1 MKSEAPEQA
10 AWYLTTDVSVFA
22 DGAWCSAFKFCADRS
37 RDIYVITAWNP
48 GDKRPSKEVNEA
60 QNNRLRLDIEALGLT
75 VFDALGK
82 DPKSDHAEKSLA
94 VLGLDDDRAKHLGR
108 NYHQVA
114 IFKISQARQIVLG
127 CFNDWEVSRGC
138 QISIGYENIAS
149 WISNAQNFARIE
161 RHFKDYFEKRVGD
174 RAKNVWHGQHFEWFA
189 NRVVRDCFTEVDLA
203 AIGALSVELKAQTA
217 RELIEDN
224 NNKLRNL
231 LKECELWT
239 AKNGSDASSADLDDS
254 WLENDSPFSRLYF
267 ELKKPDRID
276 IGTVTAS
283 KFMAAKYPGL
293 IPIRDSRVAALLAPM
308 PSELWWR
315 PMRDLAVQVKTVLDK
330 LEVERDDIR
339 VTTLRKLDVVLWM
352 EAKDRGLKVGRGS
365 LG

>member
-1 MKSEAPEQA
+1 MGVPPPDAQ
-10 AWYLTTDVSVFA
+10 WYLPTVVTVCI
-22 DGAWCSAFKFCADRS
+22 DGVWMPGFDFCAS
-37 RDIYVITAWNP
+37 RGVQIHVITAWNP
-48 GDKRPSKEVNEA
+48 GDERPSEEVNEA
-60 QNNRLRLDIEALGLT
+60 QNERLRLDIEALGLT

-189 NRVVRDCFTEVDLA
+189 NRVARDCFTEVDLA

-217 RELIEDN
+217 RELIEDSDGN
-224 NNKLRNL
+224 LRQRL
-231 LKECELWT
+231 QECELWI
-239 AKNGSDASSADLDDS
+239 AANGADASSTDLGDS
-254 WLENDSPFSRLYF
+254 WLEEKSPFSRLYF
-267 ELKKPDRID
+267 ELKRDERID
-276 IGTVTAS
+276 LGTVKAS
-283 KFMAAKYPGL
+283 KLMAAKYLGL
-293 IPIRDSRVAALLAPM
+293 IPIRDGTVAALLAPM
-308 PSELWWR
+308 PSDLWWR

-330 LEVERDDIR
+330 LEIERDDIR
-339 VTTLRKLDVVLWM
+339 VMTLRKLDVVLWM
-352 EAKDRGLKVGRGS
+352 EAKDRGF
-365 LG
+365 